1 MDSSKTHSNHTKKDK
16 KKLMISIII
25 IIGIIVVSII
35 GYHGY
40 QQQQTQKKIDE
51 MIVHIE
57 KAQTD
62 FDNHKNREDKL
73 ASLQSLSKEH
83 TDYENSQT
91 MIDEIDQTYHDVIS
105 HMQKV
110 FTDEY
115 QQILT
120 NNTLK
125 DISKIKDTK
134 QLNNA
139 KAKLN
144 QLLQTI
150 QNEKDVMISNESFT
164 DYQTKIKTLTQ
175 SYDDQITAI
184 KKEEKRKEE
193 QKKKEAQ
200 QNASQSRS
208 QSSSQK
214 SNQSSSKD
222 KSKGRYIVKW
232 RKWTDEYG
240 TTYTYWYSDGSIWF
254 KEVDGSMH
262 DITNNPD
269 IWG

>member
-1 MDSSKTHSNHTKKDK
+1 MDSSKTHNNHTKKDK
-16 KKLMISIII
+16 KKLIISIII
-25 IIGIIVVSII
+25 IIGIIVASII
-35 GYHGY
+35 GYHNY
-40 QQQQTQKKIDE
+40 QKQQTQKKIDE
-51 MIVHIE
+51 MIAHIE

-91 MIDEIDQTYHDVIS
+91 MINEIDQMYHSVIS

-120 NNTLK
+120 DNTLK

-139 KAKLN
+139 KTKLN

-150 QNEKDVMISNESFT
+150 QNEKDIVINNKSFT
-164 DYQTKIKTLTQ
+164 EFQTKIKTLIQ
-175 SYDDQITAI
+175 SYDNQITKI
-184 KKEEKRKEE
+184 KKEEE
-193 QKKKEAQ
+193 QKKKEKQ
-200 QNASQSRS
+200 QNTSQSSS

-214 SNQSSSKD
+214 SNQSSSKN
-222 KSKGRYIVKW
+222 KSKGRYIVKS

-254 KEVDGSMH
+254 KEADGSMH